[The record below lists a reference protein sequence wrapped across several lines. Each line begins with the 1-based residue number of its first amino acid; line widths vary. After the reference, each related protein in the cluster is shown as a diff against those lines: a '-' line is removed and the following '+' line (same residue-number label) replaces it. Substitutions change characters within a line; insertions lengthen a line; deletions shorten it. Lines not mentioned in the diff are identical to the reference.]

1 MVSDWFGRSDTY
13 YLSERR
19 AKGKTRMVMDLNR
32 KIVFRSVVLI
42 RCQDNIFFLLD
53 QNNFYQQIPETSIFA
68 LSRRCQNRSLHYY
81 QNVNLSVC
89 FHLQSLFLDHHF
101 APDLDHDQHCQVRE
115 RCNNLK
121 QKILR
126 FTFGRTW
133 LE

>member
-53 QNNFYQQIPETSIFA
+53 
-68 LSRRCQNRSLHYY
+68 
-81 QNVNLSVC
+81 
-89 FHLQSLFLDHHF
+89 
-101 APDLDHDQHCQVRE
+101 
-115 RCNNLK
+115 
-121 QKILR
+121 
-126 FTFGRTW
+126 
-133 LE
+133 